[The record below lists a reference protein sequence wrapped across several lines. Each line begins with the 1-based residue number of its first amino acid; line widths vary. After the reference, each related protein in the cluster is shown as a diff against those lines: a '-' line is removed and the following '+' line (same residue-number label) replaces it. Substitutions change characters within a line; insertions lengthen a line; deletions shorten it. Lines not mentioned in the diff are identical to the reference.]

1 MHAQRIFANEEAVAL
16 ARRGLA
22 LLGKMPG
29 ATEHSRKALDVQ
41 ITLAFSLLFTRGYG
55 VQEVQENMARA
66 RELCQSLGDTAQL
79 FPVLFGLWLYY
90 ITAPELRAAR
100 RTAEH
105 ILDIARPANHPPL
118 PLMPLMTLAI
128 SFQPLSPLGS
138 PC

>member
-29 ATEHSRKALDVQ
+29 ASEHAREELDLQ

-66 RELCQSLGDTAQL
+66 RELCQSLGETAHPFPFL
-79 FPVLFGLWLYY
+79 FAFWIL
-90 ITAPELRAAR
+90 IISAPTLRAA
-100 RTAEH
+100 
-105 ILDIARPANHPPL
+105 P
-118 PLMPLMTLAI
+118 
-128 SFQPLSPLGS
+128 
-138 PC
+138 